1 MKLKHTPGS
10 HPISNLLLRFLVTRS
25 DRGGFTLIEL
35 LVSMIISSLVVSGLL
50 YLVVEI
56 LGVNQR
62 DASRSDTQRD
72 LQMAMDYIARDVR
85 EATYVYG
92 VTQATKADGTLDI
105 KESCLYAYDQPV
117 TTPPTAPKSIGRG
130 VNAKCTG
137 LLSFLPPFLTSTT
150 NIPVLAFWKPE
161 SLPSTMQSACKT
173 NAQNVG
179 KSSNEAGY
187 NAALNAI
194 PCVSQRMYTLVVYSL
209 NTQNSGIWRG
219 KARIMRYQLP
229 NFLENAVIAPDNVN
243 SGWAAPIAKDKR
255 PLTWPVG
262 DRTDPTTNVVT
273 TNVNVQNGV
282 PNPTRTTDNVVLTDF
297 VDFKTDAASTTYQP
311 GYCPS
316 GFDSPS
322 GFSGARFNS
331 AFYVCVRSGSLT
343 APAGASAAVAGV
355 AQAAAAAGQ
364 GINPEVNIVMR
375 GNAAGQGG
383 IPLLS
388 GDVPFQME
396 TRVLSRGV
404 YGKLSN

>member
-10 HPISNLLLRFLVTRS
+10 HPILNLLLRFLVTRS
-25 DRGGFTLIEL
+25 DRGGFTLLEL

-50 YLVVEI
+50 YFVVEI
-56 LGVNQR
+56 MGVNQR

-92 VTQATKADGTLDI
+92 VTQATKADGTLDA
-105 KESCLYAYDQPV
+105 KESCLYAYPDALV
-117 TTPPTAPKSIGRG
+117 RG
-130 VNAKCTG
+130 QSSKCTG
-137 LLSFLPPFLTSTT
+137 LLSFLPTFLTSTT

-173 NAQNVG
+173 NAPNVG

-209 NTQNSGIWRG
+209 NTRPASGFSWRG
-219 KARIMRYQLP
+219 KARITRYQLP
-229 NFLENAVIAPDNVN
+229 NFSEDAVIATNSVN
-243 SGWAAPIAKDKR
+243 LGWAAPIAKDKR

-262 DRTDPTTNVVT
+262 DRTDSATNVVT
-273 TNVNVQNGV
+273 TNVNVQNGT
-282 PNPTRTTDNVVLTDF
+282 PATDPKFNDPRLNMVLTDF
-297 VDFKTDAASTTYQP
+297 VDYKIDDASTTYRQ

-316 GFDSPS
+316 GFDSPN

-331 AFYVCVRSGSLT
+331 AFYVCVRSGSLS
-343 APAGASAAVAGV
+343 APTGASSATTGV

-364 GINPEVNIVMR
+364 GLNPEVNIVMR

-388 GDVPFQME
+388 GDVSFQME

>member
-25 DRGGFTLIEL
+25 DRGGFTLLEL
-35 LVSMIISSLVVSGLL
+35 LVSMIISSIVVSGLL

-56 LGVNQR
+56 MGANQR

-85 EATYVYG
+85 EATFVYG
-92 VTQATKADGTLDI
+92 VTQATKADGTLDT

-117 TTPPTAPKSIGRG
+117 TTPPTAPTSIGRG

-161 SLPSTMQSACKT
+161 SLPSTMRSACKT

-179 KSSNEAGY
+179 KSSNETGY

-194 PCVSQRMYTLVVYSL
+194 PCVSQQMYTLVVYSL
-209 NTQNSGIWRG
+209 NTAPAVGFNWRG
-219 KARIMRYQLP
+219 KARITRYQLP
-229 NFLENAVIAPDNVN
+229 NFSESAVIATGIYP
-243 SGWAAPIAKDKR
+243 GWAAPIAKDKR

-262 DRTDPTTNVVT
+262 DKTDSATNVVT

-282 PNPTRTTDNVVLTDF
+282 PDTASTLNTVLTDF
-297 VDFKTDAASTTYQP
+297 VDYKTDTGSTTYQQ

-331 AFYVCVRSGSLT
+331 AFYVCVRSGSLSI
-343 APAGASAAVAGV
+343 PSGASAATVGV
-355 AQAAAAAGQ
+355 AQAVAAAGQ

-388 GDVPFQME
+388 GDVSFQME

>member
-1 MKLKHTPGS
+1 
-10 HPISNLLLRFLVTRS
+10 
-25 DRGGFTLIEL
+25 
-35 LVSMIISSLVVSGLL
+35 MIISSIVVSGLL

-56 LGVNQR
+56 MGANQR

-85 EATYVYG
+85 EATFVYG
-92 VTQATKADGTLDI
+92 VTQATKADGTLDT
-105 KESCLYAYDQPV
+105 KESCLYAYSDALV
-117 TTPPTAPKSIGRG
+117 RG
-130 VNAKCTG
+130 QSSKCTG

-161 SLPSTMQSACKT
+161 SLPSTMRSACKT

-179 KSSNEAGY
+179 KSSNETGY

-194 PCVSQRMYTLVVYSL
+194 PCVSQQMYTLVVYSL
-209 NTQNSGIWRG
+209 NTAPAVGFNWRG
-219 KARIMRYQLP
+219 KARITRYQLP
-229 NFLENAVIAPDNVN
+229 NFSESAVIATGIYP
-243 SGWAAPIAKDKR
+243 GWAAPIAKDKR

-262 DRTDPTTNVVT
+262 DKTDSATNVVT
-273 TNVNVQNGV
+273 PNVNVQNGIPATV
-282 PNPTRTTDNVVLTDF
+282 STLNTVLTDF
-297 VDFKTDAASTTYQP
+297 VDYKIDDASTTYQE

-331 AFYVCVRSGSLT
+331 AFYVCVRSGSAS
-343 APAGASAAVAGV
+343 APIGASAATTGV
-355 AQAAAAAGQ
+355 TQAAAAAGQ
-364 GINPEVNIVMR
+364 GLNPEVNIVMR

-388 GDVPFQME
+388 GDVSFQME

>member
-1 MKLKHTPGS
+1 MKLKHTPSS

-92 VTQATKADGTLDI
+92 VTQATKADGTLDA
-105 KESCLYAYDQPV
+105 KESCLYAYSDALV
-117 TTPPTAPKSIGRG
+117 RG
-130 VNAKCTG
+130 QSGKCTG
-137 LLSFLPPFLTSTT
+137 LLRFLPPALIVDDPIKGG
-150 NIPVLAFWKPE
+150 NYPVLAFWKPE
-161 SLPSTMQSACKT
+161 SLPSTMRSACKT

-179 KSSNEAGY
+179 KSSNEPGY
-187 NAALNAI
+187 NAALNSI

-229 NFLENAVIAPDNVN
+229 NFLENAVIALNSVN

-262 DRTDPTTNVVT
+262 DKTDSATNVVT
-273 TNVNVQNGV
+273 TNVNVQSGT
-282 PNPTRTTDNVVLTDF
+282 PDTAPTLNTVLTDF
-297 VDFKTDAASTTYQP
+297 VDFKTDAASTTYQQ
-311 GYCPS
+311 GHCPS

-331 AFYVCVRSGSLT
+331 AFYVCVRSGSLS
-343 APAGASAAVAGV
+343 APSGSSAATVGV

>member
-25 DRGGFTLIEL
+25 DRGGFTLLEL
-35 LVSMIISSLVVSGLL
+35 LVSMIISSIVVSGLL

-56 LGVNQR
+56 MGANQR

-85 EATYVYG
+85 EATFVYG
-92 VTQATKADGTLDI
+92 VTQATKADGTLDT
-105 KESCLYAYDQPV
+105 KESCLYAYSDALV
-117 TTPPTAPKSIGRG
+117 RG
-130 VNAKCTG
+130 QSSKCTG

-161 SLPSTMQSACKT
+161 SLPSTMRSACKT

-179 KSSNEAGY
+179 KSSNETGY

-194 PCVSQRMYTLVVYSL
+194 PCVSQQMYTLVVYSL
-209 NTQNSGIWRG
+209 NTAPAVGFNWRG
-219 KARIMRYQLP
+219 KARITRYQLP
-229 NFLENAVIAPDNVN
+229 NFSESAVIATGIYP
-243 SGWAAPIAKDKR
+243 GWAAPIAKDKR

-262 DRTDPTTNVVT
+262 DKTDSATNVVT

-282 PNPTRTTDNVVLTDF
+282 PDTASTLNTVLTDF
-297 VDFKTDAASTTYQP
+297 VDYKTDTGSTTYQQ

-331 AFYVCVRSGSLT
+331 AFYVCVRSGSLSI
-343 APAGASAAVAGV
+343 PSGASAATVGV
-355 AQAAAAAGQ
+355 AQAVAAAGQ

-388 GDVPFQME
+388 GDVSFQME

>member
-1 MKLKHTPGS
+1 MKLKHTSSP
-10 HPISNLLLRFLVTRS
+10 HPISNFLLRFLVTRS
-25 DRGGFTLIEL
+25 DRGGFTLLEL

-56 LGVNQR
+56 MGTNQR

-105 KESCLYAYDQPV
+105 KESCLYAYSDALV
-117 TTPPTAPKSIGRG
+117 RG
-130 VNAKCTG
+130 QSSKCTG
-137 LLSFLPPFLTSTT
+137 LLSFLPSFLTSTT
-150 NIPVLAFWKPE
+150 NTPVLAFWKPE
-161 SLPSTMQSACKT
+161 SLPSKMQGACQK
-173 NAQNVG
+173 NAEFVG
-179 KSSNEAGY
+179 KSSNELGY
-187 NAALNAI
+187 NAFLNAI

-209 NTQNSGIWRG
+209 NTEQPAPASGFKWRG
-219 KARIMRYQLP
+219 KARITRYQLP
-229 NFLENAVIAPDNVN
+229 NFLEDAVTGAVISTNVVN
-243 SGWAAPIAKDKR
+243 KGWAAPIAKDKR

-262 DRTDPTTNVVT
+262 DKTDSANVVT
-273 TNVNVQNGV
+273 TNVNVQNGI
-282 PNPTRTTDNVVLTDF
+282 PATSTLNTVLTDF
-297 VDFKTDAASTTYQP
+297 VDYKTDAASTTYQE

-316 GFDSPS
+316 GFDSPN

-331 AFYVCVRSGSLT
+331 AFYVCVRSGSLS
-343 APAGASAAVAGV
+343 APLGASAATVGV
-355 AQAAAAAGQ
+355 AQAAASAGQ
-364 GINPEVNIVMR
+364 GVNPEVNIVMR

>member
-10 HPISNLLLRFLVTRS
+10 HPISNLLLRFLVTHS

-92 VTQATKADGTLDI
+92 VTQARKADGTLDMNT
-105 KESCLYAYDQPV
+105 KESCLYAYPDALV
-117 TTPPTAPKSIGRG
+117 RG
-130 VNAKCTG
+130 QSGKCTG
-137 LLSFLPPFLTSTT
+137 LLRFLPPALIVDDPTKGG
-150 NIPVLAFWKPE
+150 NYPVLAFWKPE
-161 SLPSTMQSACKT
+161 SLPSSIRSLCKSK
-173 NAQNVG
+173 AADVG
-179 KSSNEAGY
+179 KSIKEAGY
-187 NAALNAI
+187 NEVLNTI

-219 KARIMRYQLP
+219 KARITRYQLP
-229 NFLENAVIAPDNVN
+229 HFVEVPSNLNEPMTI
-243 SGWAAPIAKDKR
+243 GWAAPIAKDKR

-262 DRTDPTTNVVT
+262 DITNIATNVVVTNQSAQYKGIAT
-273 TNVNVQNGV
+273 TGSN
-282 PNPTRTTDNVVLTDF
+282 DVLTDF
-297 VDFKTDAASTTYQP
+297 VDYKTDDVSTKYQP

-322 GFSGARFNS
+322 GFSGAKFNS
-331 AFYVCVRSGSLT
+331 AFYVCVRSGSLS
-343 APAGASAAVAGV
+343 APTGASSATTGV

-364 GINPEVNIVMR
+364 GLNPEVNIVMR

-388 GDVPFQME
+388 GDVSFQME